1 MVDGVVEAALTG
13 EAYLEGH
20 HIYIRAEVEDVR
32 DYEIPQNA
40 RLLEDVVDGMQV
52 TAGQQLTEGSKNPH
66 RILRILGQDA
76 AEHYLLTEVQ
86 KVYRNQGV
94 NIADKHFEVVIRK
107 MMSKVQITRSGD
119 SDTAAGRTDRQT
131 AAARN
136 ERAADC

>member
-1 MVDGVVEAALTG
+1 MAEDRNGEQYIVAELTG
-13 EAYLEGH
+13 EVYLEDNT
-20 HIYIRAEVEDVR
+20 IFIRAEVEDVR

-40 RLLEDVVDGMQV
+40 RLLEDVEDGWQV

-76 AEHYLLTEVQ
+76 AQHYLLTEVQ

-107 MMSKVQITRSGD
+107 MMSKVQITRSGG
-119 SDTAAGRTDRQT
+119 SDTAARRTDR
-131 AAARN
+131 
-136 ERAADC
+136 